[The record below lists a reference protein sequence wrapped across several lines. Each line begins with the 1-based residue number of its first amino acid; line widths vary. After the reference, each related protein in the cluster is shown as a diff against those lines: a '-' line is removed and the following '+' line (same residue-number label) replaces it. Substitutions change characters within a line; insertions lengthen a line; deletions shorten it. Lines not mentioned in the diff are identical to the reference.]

1 MIVRLLMNGRK
12 ADTSR
17 EFANIE
23 GNIGIG
29 VIKNGSGS

>member
-1 MIVRLLMNGRK
+1 MIVRLLINGRK
-12 ADTSR
+12 ADTGR

-29 VIKNGSGS
+29 VMKNGNGS